1 MTAAAGSSPAA
12 RRGKTENS
20 SGRWVFI
27 ATSITITDTAILKVK
42 NTSSRNT
49 GKGNTII
56 DRMMRM
62 RIGAASARRLEGLRS

>member
-1 MTAAAGSSPAA
+1 M
-12 RRGKTENS
+12 
-20 SGRWVFI
+20 FI